1 MLCPSKY
8 AVEFTSHD
16 SDGRYLTRLG
26 LCGHEMRGSS
36 EASAILMNH
45 VSVNDM
51 WRLAVPIMDRHEA
64 TQQLTQSEEC

>member
-1 MLCPSKY
+1 MLRPSKY
-8 AVEFTSHD
+8 VLEFMSHD
-16 SDGRYLTRLG
+16 SDGRYLTEIG
-26 LCGHEMRGSS
+26 LCGYEMRRSS